1 MESGKTPIPT
11 AWVSKNPSKRAG
23 GSQSMI
29 RSAAGVS
36 VAAANARGD
45 IRRFRRA
52 KVKVPVRVAFRE
64 RMKTLCITGQGTD
77 IGRGGLGVLVPAD
90 LSLGSRVMLEIDL
103 PRPFGKIQLAAIVRN
118 RQECYYGV
126 EFLDEQN
133 GLELH
138 LRN

>member
-1 MESGKTPIPT
+1 
-11 AWVSKNPSKRAG
+11 
-23 GSQSMI
+23 MI

-36 VAAANARGD
+36 AAAANARGE
-45 IRRFRRA
+45 IRRFTRA
-52 KVKVPVRVAFRE
+52 RVKLPVRVAFRE
-64 RMKTLCITGQGTD
+64 HMKTLCISGQGTD
-77 IGRGGLGVLVPAD
+77 IGRGGLGILVPAE

-103 PRPFGKIQLAAIVRN
+103 PQPFGKIQLAGVVRN

-126 EFLDEQN
+126 EFLDGQN